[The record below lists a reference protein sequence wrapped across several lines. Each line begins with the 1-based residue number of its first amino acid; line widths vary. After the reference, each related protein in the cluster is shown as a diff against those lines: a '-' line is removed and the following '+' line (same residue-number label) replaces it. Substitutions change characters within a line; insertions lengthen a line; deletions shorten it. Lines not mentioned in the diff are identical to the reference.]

1 VLPSLKALSVEES
14 VRPLLIEKKEQVILL
29 EERNV
34 NIETSNS
41 NCHRFELVQSIESG
55 GPPADYEGVSA
66 TPNTCYA
73 IYVLCCF
80 ST

>member
-1 VLPSLKALSVEES
+1 VEES

-55 GPPADYEGVSA
+55 GPPADYEGV
-66 TPNTCYA
+66 NA
-73 IYVLCCF
+73 IQDLAANMYYIV
-80 ST
+80 SQHTI